1 MIVYC
6 KQCLNQ
12 SPSDYISIK
21 KTEKV
26 RTKSKGLNQNGLC
39 KVCEFENKKLNNK
52 IDFKYRLKELRKII
66 KSTRKINQ
74 SDYDCIVTV
83 SGGKDSMRQAFYAR
97 DVLKL
102 NCLLVSSVYPPEQQ
116 TQRGS
121 SNLQNLIN
129 HGFDC
134 ISMTL
139 DPIKWKSF
147 MKHSFFEF
155 GNIFRPTEMAL
166 FAIPV
171 HVAISYQI
179 PLLFYGENALYT
191 TTFGTTKEGT
201 GGSANKVKEGNT
213 IKGGPKSLNIKN
225 SKKTDFHFY
234 EYPSYSKMNKANLKL
249 VYLGYYMEDWYAYK
263 NAKLAIQ
270 NGLET
275 RKDSPAE
282 MGDLWGYAAL
292 DEDFRIVNQYLRYL
306 KLGNGQV
313 TDQVCEAIHQKLM
326 TREEALEKVKM
337 YDGACGEKYIERLC
351 KFFDISRKEFDE
363 VVDNFVNRNLFEY
376 LNGKWLPKFKPE

>member
-1 MIVYC
+1 MIKYC

-12 SPSDYISIK
+12 EPSVYSSKK

-26 RTKSKGLNQNGLC
+26 RTKASGLNYKGIC
-39 KVCEFENKKLNNK
+39 RVCIYENSKKKNI
-52 IDFKYRLKELRKII
+52 IDFNARIKELKKII
-66 KSTRKINQ
+66 KSSKKNNNT
-74 SDYDCIVTV
+74 DYDCIVTV

-116 TQRGS
+116 TKRGS
-121 SNLQNLIN
+121 NNLANLIN

-139 DPIKWKSF
+139 DPIKWKQF

-155 GNIFRPTEMAL
+155 GNFFRPTEMAL

-179 PLLFYGENALYT
+179 PLLFYGENGLYT
-191 TTFGTTKEGT
+191 TTFGTTKEGKDGNAQT
-201 GGSANKVKEGNT
+201 LKEGNT
-213 IKGGPKSLNIKN
+213 VKGGPKSLKIKN
-225 SKKTDFHFY
+225 VKKSDYHFY
-234 EYPSYSKMNKANLKL
+234 EYPSYAKMNKANLKL
-249 VYLGYYMEDWYAYK
+249 VYLGYYMKDWYAYK
-263 NAKLAIQ
+263 NAKIAIE
-270 NGLET
+270 NGLEI
-275 RKDSPAE
+275 RKDHPGE

-306 KLGNGQV
+306 KLGNGQI
-313 TDQVCEAIHQKLM
+313 TDQVCEAIHQNIM
-326 TREEALEKVKM
+326 TREEGIEKVKM
-337 YDGACGEKYIERLC
+337 YDGACDEKYIIKLC
-351 KFFDISRKEFDE
+351 EFFGISKKEFNE